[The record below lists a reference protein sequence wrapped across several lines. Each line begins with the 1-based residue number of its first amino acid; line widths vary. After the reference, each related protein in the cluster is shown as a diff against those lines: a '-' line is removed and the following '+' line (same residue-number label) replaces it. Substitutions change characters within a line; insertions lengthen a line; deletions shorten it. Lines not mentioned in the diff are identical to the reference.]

1 MQGDII
7 VFYYFH
13 AYNQTYET
21 SKKNWK
27 RQINVFLLSG
37 SGFEGPWPWPWPWG
51 GPWESP
57 SKGVMFKCSSMHSKE
72 GKVSLCYRLFNR
84 SLCETLTFWK
94 KVRKWKLPVEDRS
107 FLLTVFM
114 SVQLIP
120 GIRQQVIEHSEPNKV
135 ENIRLDF
142 ICNRTH

>member
-1 MQGDII
+1 MFKVAKCWVILLSSITSMHII
-7 VFYYFH
+7 KLMRH
-13 AYNQTYET
+13 L
-21 SKKNWK
+21 KNWK

-37 SGFEGPWPWPWPWG
+37 SGFEGPWPWPWG

-84 SLCETLTFWK
+84 SLCQTLTFWK
-94 KVRKWKLPVEDRS
+94 KVRKRKLPVEDRS

-120 GIRQQVIEHSEPNKV
+120 GTNSSKDN
-135 ENIRLDF
+135 RL
-142 ICNRTH
+142 